1 MVKTFTAIHY
11 VCQMN
16 GNSYQRGKKV
26 AINVTRH
33 FYNLLKKKKI
43 SLSLSI
49 SLNHRGTCKGIA
61 EV

>member
-33 FYNLLKKKKI
+33 FYNLLKKKKK
-43 SLSLSI
+43 SLSLYLSQ
-49 SLNHRGTCKGIA
+49 SQRDL
-61 EV
+61 

>member
-33 FYNLLKKKKI
+33 FYNLLKKKK

-49 SLNHRGTCKGIA
+49 TEGPVKALLRFR
-61 EV
+61 

>member
-33 FYNLLKKKKI
+33 FYNLFKKKKKK
-43 SLSLSI
+43 
-49 SLNHRGTCKGIA
+49 KGPVKA
-61 EV
+61 LLRFR